1 MKNTK
6 ELECE
11 IERLERSGLTVVDIV
26 TQNSLNDRIMR
37 LQELAFNQ
45 TSK

>member
-1 MKNTK
+1 MENTK
-6 ELECE
+6 ELERE
-11 IERLERSGLTVVDIV
+11 IELLERSGLTVIDIV

-37 LQELAFNQ
+37 LQELAFNK

>member
-6 ELECE
+6 ELERE
-11 IERLERSGLTVVDIV
+11 IEQLERSGLTVLDIV

-45 TSK
+45 LRK